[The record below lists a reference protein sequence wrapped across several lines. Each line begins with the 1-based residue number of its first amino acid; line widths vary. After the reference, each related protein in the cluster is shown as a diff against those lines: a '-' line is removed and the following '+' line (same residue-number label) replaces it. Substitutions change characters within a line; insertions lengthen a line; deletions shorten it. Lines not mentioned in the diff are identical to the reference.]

1 MKIKKVISV
10 LLALIIS
17 SAIFVTYAFAY
28 SASSLPAKTGWAYL
42 NQNQSYTYST
52 DTSIGQYKYF
62 GGHNYS
68 NSSRKMTIGAQYF
81 DGSSNDWL
89 YDEKYS
95 IDPKTMLEP
104 VRTNVYGGYLSW
116 RVYLKPYG
124 AYTSGVNGEGFI
136 YLTL

>member
-42 NQNQSYTYST
+42 NQNQSYAYST

-62 GGHNYS
+62 GGANYS
-68 NSSRKMTIGAQYF
+68 SSSHRMTVGAQYF

-89 YDEKYS
+89 FDSKYAVS
-95 IDPKTMLEP
+95 IGTMLDP
-104 VRTNVYGGYLSW
+104 VKTDTYAGYLSW
-116 RVYLKPYG
+116 RVHLSPY
-124 AYTSGVNGEGFI
+124 AAFTSGVNGEGFI